1 MKGKNMLIL
10 NSDIVK
16 FDGDRME
23 GVLVV
28 ALDRRPEKE
37 VVEHDDLG
45 PHATFADVPEQR
57 VEFTIRQE
65 LRRGDLS
72 LMAPGDEGLLE
83 LWTAPGASEAGRR
96 KLSATVVC
104 LRIEHDLSKRAPTRT
119 MRFIAISASS
129 ATDPVTIADA
139 EAEV

>member
-1 MKGKNMLIL
+1 MLIL
-10 NSDIVK
+10 NPDIVK
-16 FDGDRME
+16 FDGERLE
-23 GVLVV
+23 GVLAV
-28 ALDRRPEKE
+28 ALDRRPAKE

-57 VEFTIRQE
+57 VELNVRQE

-72 LMAPGDEGLLE
+72 LMAPGNEGLLE

-104 LRIEHDLSKRAPTRT
+104 LRIEHDLSKKAPART
-119 MRFIAISASS
+119 IRFIAISASS
-129 ATDPVTIADA
+129 ATDPITITDA